1 MVLTCNLLLS
11 RYPQREIWWVNLPF
25 YFVKHLLFTP
35 SLYPDQRLPTTF
47 VMIQTNRSMCLDWV
61 DFWYRNQQSAGDA
74 EMCWVGL
81 PGARNEHRC
90 VRLDSD
96 VPIKCWLQ
104 SEAPMCSPVTLSY
117 AMWSRWRWCSSM
129 GHTCP
134 KLRVV
139 LHDFRKKRIF
149 FNKRQTISAYIH
161 LCFLIPYYASS
172 EVFTIFLLAC
182 KYRFTWKNML
192 NSPYVNPVK

>member
-47 VMIQTNRSMCLDWV
+47 VMIQTNRSMCLDWM

-81 PGARNEHRC
+81 PGAQNEHRC

-149 FNKRQTISAYIH
+149 F
-161 LCFLIPYYASS
+161 
-172 EVFTIFLLAC
+172 
-182 KYRFTWKNML
+182 
-192 NSPYVNPVK
+192 